1 VLVPL
6 AIGELAG
13 HTALAMM
20 VGIGGLNVSLSD
32 IGGPY
37 RMKAVTMGMA
47 TISLA
52 AATYLG
58 TVVGR
63 SLWLSL
69 P

>member
-1 VLVPL
+1 
-6 AIGELAG
+6 
-13 HTALAMM
+13 MM